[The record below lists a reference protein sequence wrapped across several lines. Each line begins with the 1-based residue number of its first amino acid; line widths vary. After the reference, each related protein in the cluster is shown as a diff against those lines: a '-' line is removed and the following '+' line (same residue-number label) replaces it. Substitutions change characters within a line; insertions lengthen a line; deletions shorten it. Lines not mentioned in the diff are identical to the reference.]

1 MSDNNLKNEKELLDE
16 AADTVEAADTAEAA
30 SAAEAAETAEAASVA
45 APEPEKQPEAPKK
58 TAGLRSDK
66 FKRGGMAT
74 LMSVVFVAI
83 IVVLNLLVGL
93 LQDRFPSLNIDLTA
107 QHLNT
112 LSDQAAEIARG
123 VSNDTTIYLVGQE
136 DNYRKDKLYSS
147 YGIQYSQ
154 VANLADRLRETNSKI
169 HVEFIDP
176 DLNPTFI
183 SSHSEDTLTS
193 GCLVVETE
201 KRHKAVYPDDL
212 FSITT
217 NRTTGA
223 AEIYSKAD
231 SALAAALEFV
241 NMEDVPLLTLATGH
255 NEILTSD
262 NLGSFL
268 DAMEAQNFEVR
279 EINILTDE
287 IPAETQI
294 LMIATPTTDY
304 TVEEIAKLQAYMNDD
319 ARAEDLTLLVTCH
332 PTQGTL
338 PNLAGFLEEWG
349 VRVEEGGIMETDQSR
364 MASGSPTYV
373 MVNAQQ
379 DEILAGN
386 TYNYLVAASCS
397 PLTVL
402 FSGNG
407 DVATNVLWK
416 TNDTAF
422 VLTEDMDAI
431 PDDPDTSEQVAA
443 ALGAKFV
450 MKDNVNYRHT
460 VVVFGSS
467 AIFTSSFINASAY
480 GDRQYLT
487 DLMQFCTGTDAS
499 VVRVNTQQVQT
510 NVVDISAPVSLV
522 NVLGIGVFTVG
533 LPLVILIAGLV
544 IFLKRRHL

>member
-1 MSDNNLKNEKELLDE
+1 MSDNNLNEKDLTQPQE
-16 AADTVEAADTAEAA
+16 APQVSQAP
-30 SAAEAAETAEAASVA
+30 SA
-45 APEPEKQPEAPKK
+45 APEPQAPK
-58 TAGLRSDK
+58 TGGLRSTK

-74 LMSVVFVAI
+74 LMSIVFVAI
-83 IVVLNLLVGL
+83 VVVVNILVGL
-93 LQDRFPSLNIDLTA
+93 LADRFPSMNVDLTA

-112 LSDQAAEIARG
+112 LSDQAAEIAR
-123 VSNDTTIYLVGQE
+123 SITSDTTIYLVGQE
-136 DNYRKDKLYSS
+136 ENYRRDKLYSS

-154 VANLADRLRETNSKI
+154 VANLAERLREANGKI
-169 HVEFIDP
+169 SVEFVDP

-183 SSHSEDTLTS
+183 SQHAEDTLTS
-193 GCLVVETE
+193 GCVVVETAR
-201 KRHKAVYPDDL
+201 RHKAVYPDDL
-212 FSITT
+212 FTVSS

-223 AEIYSKAD
+223 MEVYSKAD

-241 NMEDVPLLTLATGH
+241 NMEDVPLLTVATGH
-255 NEILTSD
+255 NEILDSS
-262 NLGSFL
+262 NLASFL
-268 DAMEAQNFEVR
+268 DVMEGQNFEVR
-279 EINILTDE
+279 EINILTED

-294 LMIATPTTDY
+294 LMIPTPTTDY

-332 PTQGTL
+332 ATQGSL

-349 VRVEEGGIMETDQSR
+349 IRVEEGGIMESDQNR
-364 MASGSPTYV
+364 MAGGSPTYV

-379 DEILAGN
+379 DEILAGK
-386 TYNYLVAASCS
+386 TYNYLVSAASS

-402 FSGNG
+402 FEGNG

-422 VLTEDMDAI
+422 VVTEDMTAL
-431 PDDPDTSEQVAA
+431 PDDPDTGEYVTA

-460 VVVFGSS
+460 VIVFGSS
-467 AIFTSSFINASAY
+467 AIFTGSFINAQAY
-480 GDRQYLT
+480 GDRQYLV

-499 VVRVNTQQVQT
+499 VVRVNTNEVQT
-510 NVVDISAPVSLV
+510 NVVDISASVSLV
-522 NVLGIGVFTVG
+522 NILGIGVFTVG
-533 LPLVILIAGLV
+533 IPLVILIAGLV